1 MLHIPVLL
9 DNVVEGL
16 NLAPGKYVVDCTLGD
31 AGHAEAILR
40 ATAPD
45 GKLLGIDAD
54 PVALQ
59 RAQEFL
65 HEYRDRVIMVQRS
78 FNHLQEIIAQAGGAP
93 VDVILFDLGWSLPQV
108 KERGRGFSFMAD
120 EPLDMR
126 YDPNAGQ
133 TAAELINTSTQDELT
148 RILRLYGEEKQ
159 AREIARGLIAARPV
173 ESTQDV
179 VHAVME
185 VYHGRHGKIHPATKT
200 FQALRI
206 ATNNELEVLEAAL
219 PQAVAALSSGGRIAV
234 ITFHS
239 LEDRIVKQFFKAEKQ
254 IRVIT
259 KKPIVAHAEELRQN
273 PAARSAKLRI
283 AEKV

>member
-1 MLHIPVLL
+1 MRHTPVLL
-9 DNVVEGL
+9 QEVVEGL

-31 AGHAEAILR
+31 AGHAEAMLR
-40 ATAPD
+40 ATAPN
-45 GKLLGIDAD
+45 GILLGIDVD

-78 FNHLQEIIAQAGGAP
+78 FKYLQEIIAEQDGAP
-93 VDVILFDLGWSLPQV
+93 VHAMLFDLGWSMQQV
-108 KERGRGFSFMAD
+108 KERGRGFSFMTD

-126 YDPNAGQ
+126 YDPASGM
-133 TAAELINTSTQDELT
+133 TAAELINTSTPDELT
-148 RILRLYGEEKQ
+148 RILRLYGEEQQ
-159 AREIARGLIAARPV
+159 ARAIARGLIAARPIK
-173 ESTQDV
+173 STQDV
-179 VHAVME
+179 VRAVE
-185 VYHGRHGKIHPATKT
+185 AVYRGRRGKINPATKT

-206 ATNNELEVLEAAL
+206 ATNNELAVLEAAL
-219 PQAVAALSSGGRIAV
+219 PQAVSALASGGRIAV

-239 LEDRIVKQFFKAEKQ
+239 LEDRIVKQFFKKEPAL
-254 IRVIT
+254 RLVN
-259 KKPIVAHAEELRQN
+259 KKPLRATAEELRQN